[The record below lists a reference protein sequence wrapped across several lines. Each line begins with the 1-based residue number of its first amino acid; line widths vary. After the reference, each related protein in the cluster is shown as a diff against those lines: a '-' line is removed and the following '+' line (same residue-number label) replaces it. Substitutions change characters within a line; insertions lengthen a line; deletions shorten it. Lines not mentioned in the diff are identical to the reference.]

1 MTETSG
7 VVCMAQETDLPEHMG
22 YAGRALP
29 YGNVKVMKS
38 EAEEAVPGETGEIW
52 MRGAS
57 VTPGYWNRP
66 DATAEAFVEDWLKSG
81 DIGRRD
87 ETGRLSIEDRIK
99 DMYISGG
106 GKRVPR
112 RGRVGADGAPRHP

>member
-1 MTETSG
+1 
-7 VVCMAQETDLPEHMG
+7 MG

-29 YGNVKVMKS
+29 YGDVKVMKS
-38 EAEEAVPGETGEIW
+38 ETEEAVPGELGEIW

-66 DATAEAFVEDWLKSG
+66 DATAEAFVGDWLKSG

-87 ETGRLSIEDRIK
+87 ETGRLSSKTGSRTCTSPEARMFTPPK
-99 DMYISGG
+99 
-106 GKRVPR
+106 
-112 RGRVGADGAPRHP
+112 